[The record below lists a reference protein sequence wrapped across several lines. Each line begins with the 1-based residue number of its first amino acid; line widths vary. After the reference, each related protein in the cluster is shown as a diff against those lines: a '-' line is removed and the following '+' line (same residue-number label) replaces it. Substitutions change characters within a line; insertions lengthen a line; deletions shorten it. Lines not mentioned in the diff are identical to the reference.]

1 MAIRNILQD
10 GDEILG
16 KKSRVVDD
24 FNDRLHVLL
33 DDMHETLLDSGGA
46 GLAAV
51 QVGVL
56 RRAFLILDVPEN
68 ENENEED
75 SDSENEEYKIVEMV
89 NPEIVK
95 QKGEISDREGCLSIP
110 GRAGIVMRPETVKVK
125 AQDRFGKHFELVCKG
140 FMARAVCHELDH
152 LNGILYTSIAERML
166 TKEEMEST

>member
-10 GDEILG
+10 GDETLG

-24 FNDRLHVLL
+24 FNARLHLLL
-33 DDMHETLLDSGGA
+33 DDMRETLLDSGGA
-46 GLAAV
+46 GLAAS

-56 RRAFLILDVPEN
+56 RRVFIVMAIPDT
-68 ENENEED
+68 EED
-75 SDSENEEYKIVEMV
+75 DDDSEKKEYEIVEMV

-110 GRAGIVMRPETVKVK
+110 GRAGIVKRPEILTVK

-152 LNGILYTSIAERML
+152 LNGILYTSIADRML
-166 TKEEMEST
+166 TKEEMENN